1 MIPYSP
7 GCNIIFSPV
16 FGRICPA
23 GFGVHTRGIYGMT
36 HASIVGFVGGGQMG
50 RVIQFSGG
58 VIDSRLH
65 QSDKAF

>member
-50 RVIQFSGG
+50 LGLAQHLLAAGHDG
-58 VIDSRLH
+58 L
-65 QSDKAF
+65 AYLPG